1 MEKEER
7 DAGISTGYRIFSIVR
22 TVLVYLLA
30 FGIIAAAAFFAADR
44 SPNKSLFGFRYYTV
58 LTDSMLPEFASGDM
72 VFVKIVKADTIEE
85 GDIIT
90 FNPSSG
96 GEAYLTH
103 RVIDK
108 LPNYQGTGV
117 TCFRTK
123 GDANNTE
130 DSFLID
136 ESRVVGTVQFHLPKL
151 GYVLRFVQLRWYYIV
166 PLVILLFVFM
176 ELIKRYFE
184 MRSEDAEEDEQEEP
198 NENMELGG

>member
-1 MEKEER
+1 MKKEEC
-7 DAGISTGYRIFSIVR
+7 DAGVSTGYRIFSIVR
-22 TVLVYLLA
+22 TILVYLLA
-30 FGIIAAAAFFAADR
+30 IGIIAAAAVFAVDR

-58 LTDSMLPEFASGDM
+58 LTDSMMPEFASGDM
-72 VFVKIVKADTIEE
+72 VFVKILKADKIEA

-96 GEAYLTH
+96 SEAYLTH
-103 RVIDK
+103 RVIEK

-123 GDANNTE
+123 GDANNME

-136 ESRVVGTVQFHLPKL
+136 ESRVVGAVKFHLPKL

-166 PLVILLFVFM
+166 PLILLLFVFI

-184 MRSEDAEEDEQEEP
+184 MRNEDAEENEEEELK
-198 NENMELGG
+198 ENMELGG